1 MSDILAHLFQVAHGK
16 FLCISEKRL
25 HSLAVHGGRRFQ
37 KQSAVGEAEALLFP
51 IKLAE
56 FRLWLIR
63 SHDAQGQGDGAAV
76 GRKLLQSIAQNQHVR
91 HMVAVQMGEQDS
103 R

>member
-1 MSDILAHLFQVAHGK
+1 MQPVP
-16 FLCISEKRL
+16 
-25 HSLAVHGGRRFQ
+25 GRYHIEYAASSQ
-37 KQSAVGEAEALLFP
+37 
-51 IKLAE
+51 LAE

-91 HMVAVQMGEQDS
+91 HMVAVQMSEQDS